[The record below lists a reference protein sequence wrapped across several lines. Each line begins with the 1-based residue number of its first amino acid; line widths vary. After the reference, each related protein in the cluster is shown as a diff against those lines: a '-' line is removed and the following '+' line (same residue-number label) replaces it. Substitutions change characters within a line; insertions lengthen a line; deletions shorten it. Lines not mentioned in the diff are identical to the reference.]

1 MATEDREVMEVQGA
15 GESCPTFPKMAP
27 DDPMS
32 EGKLRAALVR
42 ERLSHCPSL
51 SPQGKREYCRDT

>member
-1 MATEDREVMEVQGA
+1 MMEGRGA

-32 EGKLRAALVR
+32 EGKPRASSVR
-42 ERLSHCPSL
+42 RMPLPT
-51 SPQGKREYCRDT
+51 SPARPGEGGRAQWGQHELGAEC